1 MNNMKKNPSAILI
14 TALIAFIFPA
24 TILAQPSAT
33 KSNVVIIQSAYES
46 FAKADIPAVLAIMD
60 PKVEWNEAENMIY
73 GNNKPLIG
81 PDAVVSE
88 VFMKIGAEWDNF
100 TIANLQVTNMDN
112 NMVLATGRYQAKYK
126 KNGAALDAQV
136 AHLWTLKEGKVI
148 RFQQYTDTRQFS
160 ELIRK

>member
-1 MNNMKKNPSAILI
+1 MNRATTILVMAI
-14 TALIAFIFPA
+14 IAFISPI
-24 TILAQPSAT
+24 TILAQTSGT
-33 KSNVVIIQSAYES
+33 KTNVAIVQAAYES
-46 FAKADIPAVLAIMD
+46 FAKGDIPAVLAVLD
-60 PKVEWNEAENMIY
+60 PKVEWNEAEGMIY

-136 AHLWTLKEGKVI
+136 AHLWTFKDGKAI
-148 RFQQYTDTRQFS
+148 RFQQFTDTKQFS
-160 ELIRK
+160 EVVKK

>member
-1 MNNMKKNPSAILI
+1 MNYMKKAASAILI
-14 TALIAFIFPA
+14 TLFVVFIFPT

-33 KSNVVIIQSAYES
+33 KSNAAIIQGAYGS
-46 FAKADIPAVLAIMD
+46 FAKADIPAVLSIMD

-73 GNNKPLIG
+73 GNNKPFIG

-100 TIANLQVTNMDN
+100 TLANLQVTNMDN

-126 KNGAALDAQV
+126 KNGAALDAQF
-136 AHLWTLKEGKVI
+136 AHLWTFKDGKVI
-148 RFQQYTDTRQFS
+148 RFQQYTDTKQFS
-160 ELIRK
+160 ELIKK